1 MRTVLI
7 TGASG
12 FIGSNLCEKFIREGF
27 EVYGLDNILTG
38 DISNLDKLKDSSR
51 FHFLENDVTMDLDI
65 KIDFDLIL
73 HFAGPASPDDFVK
86 LSLETLKSNSLGTLK
101 TLELAHCTGARYV
114 FASTSEI
121 YGDPLIH
128 PQDESY
134 WGNVNPIGTRSVYNE
149 AKRFSEAL
157 SMAFHQKY
165 NLDVRIPRIFNT
177 YGPNMRVDDG
187 RVVPNFI
194 VQALEDEPLTVYG
207 NGSQT
212 RSLCYINDLVE
223 GIFKISTI
231 EDIEGQVINI
241 GNPEENSVIDLAR
254 IIIKKTGSNSDIINK
269 PLPEDD
275 PKRRCPDITRAIN
288 VLNWQPKTML
298 DTGLDET
305 IKFFRTKL
313 NGKK

>member
-1 MRTVLI
+1 MKNVLI

-27 EVYGLDNILTG
+27 EVYGLDNLLTG
-38 DISNLDKLKDSSR
+38 DINNLDKLKDSPR

-187 RVVPNFI
+187 RVIPNFI

-212 RSLCYINDLVE
+212 RSLCYVSDLVE

-231 EDIEGQVINI
+231 EDIDGQVINI
-241 GNPEENSVIDLAR
+241 GNPEEYSVIDLAR

-275 PKRRCPDITRAIN
+275 PKEEMSRYY
-288 VLNWQPKTML
+288 
-298 DTGLDET
+298 
-305 IKFFRTKL
+305 
-313 NGKK
+313 